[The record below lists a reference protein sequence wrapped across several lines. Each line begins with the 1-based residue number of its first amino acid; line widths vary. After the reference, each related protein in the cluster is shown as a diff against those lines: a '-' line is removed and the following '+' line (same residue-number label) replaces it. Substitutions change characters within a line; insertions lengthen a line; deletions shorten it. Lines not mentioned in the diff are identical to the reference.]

1 MKRGSALLVL
11 ALLTN
16 PPASAQQP
24 ELDGL
29 TIVSIRF
36 DRYDVFDT
44 SNPKTSAWFHRW
56 ANALHIISKEKMIRA
71 NLLFEE
77 GDPYSASRAAES
89 ARILRGLDLMNPVEI
104 TAREVEGG
112 VEVIV
117 ETHDKWSLQV
127 GGEFDSYGDRQSF
140 GLGVTEENVA
150 GWGKTVTIDYSSS
163 DERDALS
170 FRFFDPNVFFSR
182 WRFDITHADLSDG
195 QLDRVAVDRP
205 FYSLQTRWA
214 WGGAVQ
220 RQEFVSHLYSGGESV
235 VDGISG
241 GEEAE
246 VWGGARLPGGG
257 NRTRRLRLGW
267 RYQDVSYDDWQWEES
282 GEPYPTPS
290 DRTING
296 PLVTFEQIAD
306 RFLVVRGF
314 RAWTVQEDVA
324 LGPNYSLTAVAS
336 TSATGGDRARLPIS
350 GRIHTGRQRGS
361 WLMLG
366 DAWLS
371 GRIEKQSGENVVA
384 GIQIAAAQ
392 LGTRGWQG
400 RLLIEDSHRLDL
412 DRQLTLG
419 ADIGLRGWNPDY
431 FDGTGRALINLQWRS
446 LLKEDVFGLFS
457 FGVLLF
463 GDAGMTWESRVGP
476 DTDGV
481 RFDAGIGLLF
491 DLPRLGRTTLLRID
505 LAMPDD
511 GSGLTLSLSTSSIFR
526 LPSGRRKIF

>member
-1 MKRGSALLVL
+1 LKRGAALLVL
-11 ALLTN
+11 ALLPGSSVT
-16 PPASAQQP
+16 AEQS

-29 TIVSIRF
+29 PIVAIRL

-44 SNPKTSAWFHRW
+44 SKPKTSAWFHRW
-56 ANALHIISKEKMIRA
+56 ANALHIVSKEKFIRA
-71 NLLFEE
+71 NLLFSE
-77 GDPYSASRAAES
+77 GDPYSQSRADES

-104 TAREVEGG
+104 TAYPVEGG

-150 GWGKTVTIDYSSS
+150 GWGKTVTIDWASN
-163 DERDALS
+163 DERNVLS
-170 FRFFDPNVFFSR
+170 YRYFDPNVLFSR

-195 QLDRVAVDRP
+195 QLDRIAIDRP
-205 FYSLQTRWA
+205 FYSLSTRWA
-214 WGGAVQ
+214 WGGAAQ
-220 RQEFVSHLYSGGESV
+220 REEYVSYLYSGSESV
-235 VDGISG
+235 VAGTTR

-257 NRTRRLRLGW
+257 DRTRRLRLGW
-267 RYQDVSYDDWQWEES
+267 RYQDSMYDDWQREES
-282 GEPYPTPS
+282 GDPYPTPE
-290 DRTING
+290 DRTISG
-296 PLVTFEQIAD
+296 PLITFEQIAD

-324 LGPNYSLTAVAS
+324 LGPNYSLTAVVS
-336 TSATGGDRARLPIS
+336 NQATGGDRSRVPVT
-350 GRIHTGRQRGS
+350 GRFHTGKQRGN
-361 WLMLG
+361 WLTLG
-366 DAWLS
+366 DAWVS
-371 GRIEKQSGENVVA
+371 GRVEEDGGNNVVA
-384 GIQIAAAQ
+384 GVQLSAAQ

-400 RLLIEDSHRLDL
+400 RLLLEGSSRLDL

-419 ADIGLRGWNPDY
+419 ADIGLRGWSPDY
-431 FDGTGRALINLQWRS
+431 FDGTGRALLNLQWRK
-446 LLKEDVFGLFS
+446 LLKEEVFGLFS

-463 GDAGMTWESRVGP
+463 GDAGMTWEPRVGP

-481 RFDAGIGLLF
+481 RFDAGVGLLF
-491 DLPRLGRTTLLRID
+491 DMPRLGRTTLFRID

-511 GSGLTLSLSTSSIFR
+511 GRGPTLSLTTSSIFR